1 MGIVR
6 ENINIR
12 SSPDI
17 VPSYHQDRYVTNFEN
32 EMKEKG
38 NARADAVLWL
48 PHRAYDT
55 QYLPLQKFNR

>member
-38 NARADAVLWL
+38 NARAGAVLWL

-55 QYLPLQKFNR
+55 TIFAIGN